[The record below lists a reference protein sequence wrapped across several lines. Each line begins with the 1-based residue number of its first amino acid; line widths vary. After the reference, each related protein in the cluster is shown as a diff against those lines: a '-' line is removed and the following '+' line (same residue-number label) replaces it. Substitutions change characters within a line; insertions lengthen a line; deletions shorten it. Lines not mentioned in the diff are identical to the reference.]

1 MGTARSPRP
10 ALRDPAAFARVFS
23 EHAATVHATALVVL
37 RDPLRAEDVV
47 QDVFLRLWRRP
58 EAFDPARGDLAAFL
72 RIMARSRAVDLW
84 REGEV
89 RDRARR
95 RVLAE
100 ARPAP
105 GARAGAPRDL
115 PVAAADTPDAVVLRS
130 AERARLCA
138 ALRT

>member
-10 ALRDPAAFARVFS
+10 DLRDPAAFARVFC
-23 EHAATVHATALVVL
+23 EHAATVHATALAVL

-72 RIMARSRAVDLW
+72 RLMARSRAVDLW

-95 RVLAE
+95 RVLAQ
-100 ARPAP
+100 ARPP
-105 GARAGAPRDL
+105 SAGTR
-115 PVAAADTPDAVVLRS
+115 
-130 AERARLCA
+130 
-138 ALRT
+138 